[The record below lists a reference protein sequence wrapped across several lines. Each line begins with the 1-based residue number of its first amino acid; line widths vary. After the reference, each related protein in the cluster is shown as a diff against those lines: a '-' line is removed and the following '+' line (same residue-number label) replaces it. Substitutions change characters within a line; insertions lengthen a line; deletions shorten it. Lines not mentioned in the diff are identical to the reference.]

1 MNNLS
6 VLFIKH
12 IWRFEMD
19 TRHDLFPVSARRKRV
34 NINRRVIRP
43 TITDYFRFKKFLFDM
58 EGFKRRST
66 KWVVTLTILSW
77 TCFFMVVLL
86 GWSID
91 PVRIWPFTLTWV
103 VSLYLVGTTFLS
115 WVLWY
120 ALQSYKKTTQDLLR
134 SYRTKFNRPILNQT
148 LLDS

>member
-19 TRHDLFPVSARRKRV
+19 TRHDLFPVFARRKRV
-34 NINRRVIRP
+34 TLNRAVIRP
-43 TITDYFRFKKFLFDM
+43 TITDYFEFKKFVFDM
-58 EGFKRRST
+58 EGFKRKST
-66 KWVVTLTILSW
+66 KWVSLLTILSW

>member
-77 TCFFMVVLL
+77 TCLFSAALL

-91 PVRIWPFTLTWV
+91 PARIWPFTPKWMV
-103 VSLYLVGTTFLS
+103 IIYLIGTIFLG
-115 WVLWY
+115 WVLKEG
-120 ALQSYKKTTQDLLR
+120 LRRYKQTTQDLLR